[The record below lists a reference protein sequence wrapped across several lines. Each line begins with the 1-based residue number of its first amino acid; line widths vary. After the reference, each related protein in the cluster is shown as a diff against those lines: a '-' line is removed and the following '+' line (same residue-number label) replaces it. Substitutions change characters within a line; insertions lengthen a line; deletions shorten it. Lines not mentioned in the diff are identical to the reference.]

1 MPPYVAQVPTATT
14 AVAFGVSR
22 SSHSLVVI
30 GCAVPGLLPKPDQ
43 YPSSWSFSLGIDPST
58 TRTNGSS
65 SPRSALKNHSRKSSA
80 PPLGPHSKS
89 ISGQWTATRGRPGS
103 APSAISSMLGWVAP
117 VRATESPSQLS
128 PALIHST
135 WIRASSAASSA
146 SRVGAYGIT
155 ATFRGH
161 LLEPVGVR
169 TPVVRRDRIS
179 VYLRGTRCD
188 YAHVRRAVKR
198 CVAAQ
203 GVVACSVRSH
213 SHHAAI
219 PSPLVTER
227 GSTRTPALTD
237 RQCPASRSSRT
248 ST

>member
-89 ISGQWTATRGRPGS
+89 ISGQCTATFGSPGR
-103 APSAISSMLGWVAP
+103 APSAISSMLGWVAA
-117 VRATESPSQLS
+117 VRATESPSQLR
-128 PALIHST
+128 PALIQST
-135 WIRASSAASSA
+135 WIKVSSAASAA
-146 SRVGAYGIT
+146 SRVDVDVMSHGFPGPQVNPCRA
-155 ATFRGH
+155 ATPAIRW
-161 LLEPVGVR
+161 
-169 TPVVRRDRIS
+169 DRLS
-179 VYLRGTRCD
+179 VYLRGMTCR
-188 YAHVRRAVKR
+188 YA
-198 CVAAQ
+198 
-203 GVVACSVRSH
+203 SH
-213 SHHAAI
+213 
-219 PSPLVTER
+219 PPPV
-227 GSTRTPALTD
+227 
-237 RQCPASRSSRT
+237 
-248 ST
+248 